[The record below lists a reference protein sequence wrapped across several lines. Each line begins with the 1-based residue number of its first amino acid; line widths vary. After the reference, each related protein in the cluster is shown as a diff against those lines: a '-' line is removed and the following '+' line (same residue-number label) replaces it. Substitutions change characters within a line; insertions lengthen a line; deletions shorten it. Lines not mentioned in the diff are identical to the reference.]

1 MRYFKAD
8 SNIKRQYFVTAAIL
22 LAVLIPVYI
31 VSYNMTAENI
41 SAGIQGN
48 IDVTMNMLDKE
59 TESLRKI
66 SMNIVETDEY
76 TELNKNI
83 TIDSPVEYA
92 SVNKF
97 AKKYNQ
103 TIDLSSIIEDC
114 IIYFKRSDVIV
125 SKKLTLCGEDF
136 LSADDFIRFGNESFD
151 DFVQKASEEGF
162 SETWRYCP
170 DTFYCGKK
178 SDILAVCVAASRNL
192 SSNADAV
199 IVGLIDVDSLFSAMG
214 MDNFKTYAEYK
225 FTAHDGSTL
234 MESASYGSMKTKHI
248 ISYDKTSAAVRLDL
262 KIRPSYYNQRMKIL
276 FILFAVYSMI
286 IASVG
291 VLIVFFLAKMQNSK
305 MHRLA
310 LAVEEFTGIANVK
323 NDYDYI
329 SEVLKGINRKNLY
342 LDSVVAKNVIYK
354 LFTMTLTD
362 DEYDIIRS
370 KYPELFGESIIMIIK
385 SENMMPEIIELGA
398 KQYGLE
404 ITAMLKN
411 YNGNIV
417 VIIKARS
424 SSEYYAEAAEKISE
438 LVSRIK
444 EKGIDI
450 YASVSGICESI
461 EEIPEKYKEAHN
473 LLRHLEYQNLILADT
488 DRAEKSLAL
497 TGMGDKLYELVMSGN
512 EFEASRI
519 VYEQWYDLSENFAD
533 NSLEQLFFDQRRAL
547 ITAAENTG
555 YNGEIVNYDS
565 NKNIRETA
573 FAVTECISKLCAH
586 IRSLRSEK
594 KKYDEIISYI
604 INHYTE
610 PFFGMTSVTTYFNVS
625 DKTVSNVVKQKTGQS
640 FLGYVENLRIDR
652 AKTLL
657 EDDTLKVADV
667 ANMCGYGTEG
677 AFYKAFK
684 KKVNVSPGVYRK
696 SRTNRFI
703 LNDGEDGN
711 EK

>member
-1 MRYFKAD
+1 
-8 SNIKRQYFVTAAIL
+8 
-22 LAVLIPVYI
+22 
-31 VSYNMTAENI
+31 
-41 SAGIQGN
+41 
-48 IDVTMNMLDKE
+48 
-59 TESLRKI
+59 
-66 SMNIVETDEY
+66 
-76 TELNKNI
+76 
-83 TIDSPVEYA
+83 
-92 SVNKF
+92 
-97 AKKYNQ
+97 
-103 TIDLSSIIEDC
+103 
-114 IIYFKRSDVIV
+114 
-125 SKKLTLCGEDF
+125 
-136 LSADDFIRFGNESFD
+136 
-151 DFVQKASEEGF
+151 
-162 SETWRYCP
+162 
-170 DTFYCGKK
+170 
-178 SDILAVCVAASRNL
+178 
-192 SSNADAV
+192 
-199 IVGLIDVDSLFSAMG
+199 
-214 MDNFKTYAEYK
+214 
-225 FTAHDGSTL
+225 
-234 MESASYGSMKTKHI
+234 
-248 ISYDKTSAAVRLDL
+248 
-262 KIRPSYYNQRMKIL
+262 
-276 FILFAVYSMI
+276 
-286 IASVG
+286 
-291 VLIVFFLAKMQNSK
+291 
-305 MHRLA
+305 
-310 LAVEEFTGIANVK
+310 
-323 NDYDYI
+323 
-329 SEVLKGINRKNLY
+329 
-342 LDSVVAKNVIYK
+342 
-354 LFTMTLTD
+354 
-362 DEYDIIRS
+362 
-370 KYPELFGESIIMIIK
+370 
-385 SENMMPEIIELGA
+385 MPEIIELGA

-473 LLRHLEYQNLILADT
+473 LLRHLEYQNLILADS

-604 INHYTE
+604 LNHYTE
-610 PFFGMTSVTTYFNVS
+610 PFFGMTSVTSNFNVS
-625 DKTVSNVVKQKTGQS
+625 DKTVSSVVKQKTGQS
-640 FLGYVENLRIDR
+640 FLGYVENLRIDK